1 VFVAGAAMN
10 LEALQSVALAVAA
23 ERALDRTLA
32 QIVEGLAAQPGV
44 ALARV
49 WLIAPGDICP
59 TCPLRAECPN
69 QSRCLHLV
77 ASAGRSLSPRNDW
90 SRLDGQFRRFPLGVR
105 KVGHIGA
112 TGEGLLIEDVAQDM
126 EWIVHPEWMRKERIR
141 SFGGQPLVFRDE
153 PLGVLGVFSREPM
166 GRDTFQ
172 WLRTFADHA
181 AIAIAHARALAEIQR
196 LKEQLELE
204 NVYLREEVR
213 STAPAGMI
221 GSSPSLA
228 RVLKQIALVAPTSA
242 PVLVLGES
250 GTGKELVAR
259 AIHEQSPRHKRPII
273 KVNCASIP
281 RELFESEFFGH
292 VKGSFTGALR
302 DRAGRF
308 QAADGGTLFL
318 DEIGEISLELQAKL
332 LRVLQEGQFEPVGD
346 ERTRTVDVRV
356 IAATNR
362 DLAKEVASGR
372 FRQDLYYR
380 LSVFPIMVPPLR
392 ERLEDI
398 PQLAVHFAE
407 HAARRFGTPPARL
420 SLAALRQLQEYAWP
434 GNLRELQNIIERA
447 VILAKG
453 SMLRFDD
460 LRPSND
466 TQLHPRTQ
474 AEEPKPPEPEIMTE
488 VERRRRE
495 RSNIRVALER
505 SGGRIYGP
513 DGAAKLLGIKPTT
526 LVSRLKALGLRRPSS
541 LRRM

>member
-1 VFVAGAAMN
+1 MN
-10 LEALQSVALAVAA
+10 LEALQNVALAVAA

-495 RSNIRVALER
+495 RNNIRVALER